1 MLVKNPF
8 QNKHSLKESRHCF
21 PRSIL
26 VAVYHQGLSN
36 IKGLRFDRVAIL
48 CVLYKQCETSRFKH
62 IYNISFLRRSMR
74 AFRTLHPLWMSLHKF
89 LYTYHGRKR
98 AGVCPVQGIKVT
110 HTWDSMVRGWWRDF
124 TWASF
129 RAYLSPADH
138 KSSTRQ
144 SR

>member
-1 MLVKNPF
+1 MLLKNPF

-21 PRSIL
+21 PPSIL

-36 IKGLRFDRVAIL
+36 IKGLRFDHVTIL

-62 IYNISFLRRSMR
+62 IYNISFLRRSTR
-74 AFRTLHPLWMSLHKF
+74 AFRTFHPLWMPLHKF

-110 HTWDSMVRGWWRDF
+110 HTWDSMVRGWLQDF

-138 KSSTRQ
+138 KSGTRQ